1 MHRFHFSADDLSH
14 PLLEQ
19 GDRVRLIEAYL
30 SMVSVILEQI
40 DAC

>member
-1 MHRFHFSADDLSH
+1 MHHFHFAADDLSH

-30 SMVSVILEQI
+30 SMSIILEQI